1 MAHEPTSLNV
11 ASLRIA
17 SKTKS
22 KSLHTFRTVTVLMS
36 GVEQEPGTWQRRGRR
51 RRGGK
56 RKRHTSQEKLTPGWT
71 NGSLFQQLACLPYV
85 ACGGTLC
92 SSYPTMKLAI
102 LASLFAATSAF
113 VPSSTGPSMGRSP
126 STLLRAEFKGA
137 EAISGLT
144 KDVETVFTVEDIA
157 AAIPHRYPFALV
169 DKVIEYEAGKRAVGV
184 KSITN
189 NEPQFTGHFPDKPI
203 FPGVMQ
209 VEALAQLAGVVA
221 LKMDGVEE
229 GSLFLFGGVDGVK
242 WKKPVVPGDQLV
254 MEVEITK
261 FNAKFGLAKATGKA
275 YVDGQLACEVGQM

>member
-1 MAHEPTSLNV
+1 
-11 ASLRIA
+11 
-17 SKTKS
+17 
-22 KSLHTFRTVTVLMS
+22 
-36 GVEQEPGTWQRRGRR
+36 
-51 RRGGK
+51 
-56 RKRHTSQEKLTPGWT
+56 
-71 NGSLFQQLACLPYV
+71 
-85 ACGGTLC
+85 
-92 SSYPTMKLAI
+92 MKLAI
-102 LASLFAATSAF
+102 FASLFAATSAF
-113 VPSSTGPSMGRSP
+113 VPSAGPSMGRAP
-126 STLLRAEFKGA
+126 STLLRAEEEEAASDFKGA

-189 NEPQFTGHFPDKPI
+189 NEPQFTGHFPGKPI

-275 YVDGQLACEVGQM
+275 YVDGQLACEVGQMTFALAKE